1 MLIPPHVL
9 KAVLADGSIIAINPY
24 IGGDIECGRI
34 FTDKITDADGNW
46 IPDGNGGY
54 ETKET
59 YLKQCG
65 IMIIDANG
73 LKGPNQLGADTYSFI
88 ITNNKISNWHTK
100 IESVL
105 TDEELNYINYDA
117 AGDFIN

>member
-1 MLIPPHVL
+1 MNAEEYLR
-9 KAVLADGSIIAINPY
+9 INLL
-24 IGGDIECGRI
+24 
-34 FTDKITDADGNW
+34 TADGNW

-54 ETKET
+54 ETTET
-59 YLKQCG
+59 YSKQCG
-65 IMIIDANG
+65 TMMIDANG
-73 LKGPNQLGADTYSFI
+73 LKGPNQLGADAYSFI